1 MIVVSDIRLP
11 LGATDE
17 EAVAEAKK
25 ILDTD
30 AEGTYRVRKKSF
42 DLRRGSPAQICSV
55 VATFGDD
62 VLEQEI
68 AKGKPKTAYA
78 EKHRFV
84 PKIGKEP
91 LHTRPV
97 VVGSGPAGLFAAYLL
112 AQYGYRPILL
122 ERGADVASR
131 VQAVSSFFAD
141 GVLDP
146 NTNIQFGEGGA
157 GTFSDG
163 KLVSRIHDELCEYVL
178 KTFHRFG
185 APDEILYKAK
195 PHIGTDQLRRV
206 IRQMRQSIEAYGGEV
221 RFLCRLDDI
230 DIRSGKVEGITCTDG
245 QMPAEVV
252 VLAIGHS
259 ARDTFEMLSGKNL
272 VMTAKPFSV
281 GLRIEHLQADV
292 DRSLYGKY
300 AGDPRLPVGEYNLST
315 RVGGRGVYTFCMCP
329 GGEVVPAASEFGGTV
344 TNGMSNHA
352 RDGKNANSAICVS
365 VTEKDFGYNP
375 YRALEFQRNLERV
388 AYAAVGGGYLAPA
401 SDVGSFLEARKGLKQ
416 GHVVPTYARG
426 VVPYDLWKI
435 LGETYS
441 GAIRD
446 AILTFGRKM
455 DCFKDREAVLTGVET
470 RTSSPLRIARE
481 DDRTAVGAEGLYPCG
496 EGAGYAGG
504 IMSAAVDGLRT
515 AAAIIEKYR
524 ME

>member
-272 VMTAKPFSV
+272 VMTETVLGRITDRTSPGRCGPFP
-281 GLRIEHLQADV
+281 LRQICRGSPA
-292 DRSLYGKY
+292 S
-300 AGDPRLPVGEYNLST
+300 
-315 RVGGRGVYTFCMCP
+315 GGRIQSFDQ
-329 GGEVVPAASEFGGTV
+329 SRRQRRI
-344 TNGMSNHA
+344 HLLH
-352 RDGKNANSAICVS
+352 VS
-365 VTEKDFGYNP
+365 RRGSGPCRF
-375 YRALEFQRNLERV
+375 RIRRHRNKRYE
-388 AYAAVGGGYLAPA
+388 
-401 SDVGSFLEARKGLKQ
+401 
-416 GHVVPTYARG
+416 
-426 VVPYDLWKI
+426 
-435 LGETYS
+435 
-441 GAIRD
+441 
-446 AILTFGRKM
+446 
-455 DCFKDREAVLTGVET
+455 
-470 RTSSPLRIARE
+470 
-481 DDRTAVGAEGLYPCG
+481 
-496 EGAGYAGG
+496 
-504 IMSAAVDGLRT
+504 
-515 AAAIIEKYR
+515 
-524 ME
+524 

>member
-1 MIVVSDIRLP
+1 
-11 LGATDE
+11 
-17 EAVAEAKK
+17 
-25 ILDTD
+25 
-30 AEGTYRVRKKSF
+30 
-42 DLRRGSPAQICSV
+42 
-55 VATFGDD
+55 
-62 VLEQEI
+62 
-68 AKGKPKTAYA
+68 
-78 EKHRFV
+78 
-84 PKIGKEP
+84 
-91 LHTRPV
+91 
-97 VVGSGPAGLFAAYLL
+97 
-112 AQYGYRPILL
+112 
-122 ERGADVASR
+122 
-131 VQAVSSFFAD
+131 
-141 GVLDP
+141 
-146 NTNIQFGEGGA
+146 
-157 GTFSDG
+157 
-163 KLVSRIHDELCEYVL
+163 
-178 KTFHRFG
+178 
-185 APDEILYKAK
+185 
-195 PHIGTDQLRRV
+195 
-206 IRQMRQSIEAYGGEV
+206 
-221 RFLCRLDDI
+221 
-230 DIRSGKVEGITCTDG
+230 
-245 QMPAEVV
+245 
-252 VLAIGHS
+252 
-259 ARDTFEMLSGKNL
+259 MLSGKNL

-281 GLRIEHLQADV
+281 GLRIEHLQTDV

-352 RDGKNANSAICVS
+352 RDGRNANSAICVS

-375 YRALEFQRNLERV
+375 YRALEFQRNLERA